1 MPNSAHLPQLK
12 AELPQRLGQLTDE
25 LKASYAICLL
35 LQAYPQLRFLSQT
48 TDKQGLKFVPVEW
61 SGSIEPDEID
71 FWQSLSQ
78 PDAIALAGQLIE
90 EINTPRI
97 SRTRINKIMV
107 MAISALESLEQIEQ
121 IQSLVRIARTDTT
134 GRVEAL
140 LNSYLSYWNE
150 DFQMLKSIHEQIR
163 EFASDWGRNNAG

>member
-1 MPNSAHLPQLK
+1 MPHLPQLK
-12 AELPQRLGQLTDE
+12 LELPQRLRQITDE

-35 LQAYPQLRFLSQT
+35 LQAYPQLRFLSQNS
-48 TDKQGLKFVPVEW
+48 DERGIKFVPCEW

-71 FWQSLSQ
+71 FWQSLNQ
-78 PDAIALAGQLIE
+78 PDAIALAGQLLE
-90 EINTPRI
+90 EINRTP
-97 SRTRINKIMV
+97 NKINRVMV
-107 MAISALESLEQIEQ
+107 LAIDALESLEQIEQ
-121 IQSLVRIARTDTT
+121 IQSLIQIARTDTS